1 MASAVHAVEAS
12 GIGRFM
18 RESLWAYPGVEVVHI
33 AGLGLLFG
41 SIVVVDLRLLG
52 LGRGVSAI
60 KLAALSVPWTL
71 IGFLM
76 ALCSGLL
83 MFSAHAEDFL
93 GNPIFLV
100 KMSLIFVAGMNA
112 IWLHFGPFAHARA
125 WDIGGV
131 PPAIVRAAGGVSIAL
146 WLCVITC
153 GRLLAYT

>member
-52 LGRGVSAI
+52 LGRGVPAT

-71 IGFLM
+71 VGFLM

-93 GNPIFLV
+93 GNPIFLI
-100 KMSLIFVAGMNA
+100 KMSL
-112 IWLHFGPFAHARA
+112 
-125 WDIGGV
+125 
-131 PPAIVRAAGGVSIAL
+131 
-146 WLCVITC
+146 
-153 GRLLAYT
+153 

>member
-52 LGRGVSAI
+52 LGRAVPAT

-71 IGFLM
+71 VGFLM

-112 IWLHFGPFAHARA
+112 LWLHLGPFAHARA
-125 WDIGGV
+125 WDVGGV
-131 PPAIVRAAGGVSIAL
+131 PPTVVRFAAGVSIAL

>member
-12 GIGRFM
+12 GIGRVM
-18 RESLWAYPGVEVVHI
+18 RESLWAYPGVEIVHI

-41 SIVVVDLRLLG
+41 SIVIVDLRLLG
-52 LGRGVSAI
+52 LGRGVPATR
-60 KLAALSVPWTL
+60 LAALSVPWTL
-71 IGFLM
+71 VGFLM

-93 GNPIFLV
+93 GNTIFLV

-112 IWLHFGPFAHARA
+112 LWLHLGPFAHARA
-125 WDIGGV
+125 WDVGGV
-131 PPAIVRAAGGVSIAL
+131 PPAVVRLAAGLSIAL
-146 WLCVITC
+146 WLCVIAC

>member
-52 LGRGVSAI
+52 LGRSVPAT

-71 IGFLM
+71 VGFLM

-93 GNPIFLV
+93 GNPIFLI
-100 KMSLIFVAGMNA
+100 KMSLVFVAGMNA
-112 IWLHFGPFAHARA
+112 LWLHLGPFAHARA
-125 WDIGGV
+125 WDVGGV
-131 PPAIVRAAGGVSIAL
+131 PPAIVRLAAGLSIVI